1 MIQRFNNVGSKRAD
15 LEILLTDK
23 GGMHVVDSGVVCV
36 TQKVC
41 VCVLLESE
49 SLSPPAGD
57 RVTQLP
63 ARFTFYVLY
72 A

>member
-1 MIQRFNNVGSKRAD
+1 M
-15 LEILLTDK
+15 
-23 GGMHVVDSGVVCV
+23 DSGVVCV

-57 RVTQLP
+57 RVTELP